1 MNRPTI
7 RALALATGATL
18 FVSVAVAIPIVPST
32 VARVILVLAAWA
44 GLALLLAYLFVPSF
58 DWPGRQLSR
67 VPGTRAV
74 ALTIDDG
81 PNAETTPAILDALR
95 AAQVKATFFLVGAG
109 VVRNPDLAR
118 RIVDEGHAI
127 GNHTMRHR
135 LLPFRTAQQLSGEI
149 DECQSALAMLRG
161 RVRWFRPPNGFKPI
175 GLHRLLAR
183 RGLTLVGWQGAIR
196 DTDGPG
202 AREIV
207 KRALAL
213 AEEGRILLLHDNPS
227 CRGQTALALPSI
239 IEGYRNRGYRFV
251 FLDGRVSDYGAR

>member
-7 RALALATGATL
+7 RALAMAVGLTL
-18 FVSVAVAIPIVPST
+18 LISVAVAIPVFEST
-32 VARVILVLAAWA
+32 GARLALMLAAWSA
-44 GLALLLAYLFVPSF
+44 LAILLAYLFVPSF

-67 VPGTRAV
+67 VPGDRAV

-95 AAQVKATFFLVGAG
+95 AARVKATFFLVGAG

-135 LLPFRTAQQLSGEI
+135 LLPFRTAQQLTGEI
-149 DECQSALAMLRG
+149 DDCQYALSMLRG

-175 GLHRLLAR
+175 GLHRILAR

-196 DTDGPG
+196 DTDGPC

-207 KRALAL
+207 DRALAL
-213 AEEGRILLLHDNPS
+213 AAEGRILLLHDNPS
-227 CRGQTALALPSI
+227 CRGQTAIALPAI
-239 IEGYRNRGYRFV
+239 IDGYRSRGYRFV
-251 FLDGRVSDYGAR
+251 FLDGKVSDYGGR